1 MKNTMKRPTLVGSLR
16 DLIKEVI
23 SVNNAQM
30 STLENIILNISKIIK
45 RELRPIL
52 KDIKK
57 KEGI

>member
-1 MKNTMKRPTLVGSLR
+1 MKCPTLVGSLR
-16 DLIKEVI
+16 DLIKEVT

>member
-30 STLENIILNISKIIK
+30 STLENITINISKIIK

>member
-1 MKNTMKRPTLVGSLR
+1 VKNIIKYPISVGSLKDSIR
-16 DLIKEVI
+16 EVI

>member
-1 MKNTMKRPTLVGSLR
+1 VKNTIKCPTLVGSLK
-16 DLIKEVI
+16 DLIKEVT

-30 STLENIILNISKIIK
+30 STLENIMLNISKIIR
-45 RELRPIL
+45 RELKPIL

>member
-1 MKNTMKRPTLVGSLR
+1 MKNTMKCPTLVGSLR